1 MDYKIINYIITFYCW
16 SRYTGPYSWWTKTR
30 TVWGTHPVCCTTC
43 NSLPIRNL
51 LGTTVPFFYLSI
63 KKGKGAYSSLWN
75 SPQNYV
81 SRTWVSC
88 CRKSNKT
95 IQSKHPTWVQLADV
109 KWLSQH
115 SMECRCM
122 VQSATTCHF
131 GIMPT
136 SFFNLLKD
144 LPFHM
149 FLSTT
154 ASLFIHML
162 SK

>member
-95 IQSKHPTWVQLADV
+95 IQSKHPTGFSSLTLNDYHNTVWNVGA
-109 KWLSQH
+109 WY
-115 SMECRCM
+115 
-122 VQSATTCHF
+122 
-131 GIMPT
+131 
-136 SFFNLLKD
+136 NLLQHVILASC
-144 LPFHM
+144 LPV
-149 FLSTT
+149 FLICLKTY
-154 ASLFIHML
+154 LFTCSFPRLLLCLYIC
-162 SK
+162 